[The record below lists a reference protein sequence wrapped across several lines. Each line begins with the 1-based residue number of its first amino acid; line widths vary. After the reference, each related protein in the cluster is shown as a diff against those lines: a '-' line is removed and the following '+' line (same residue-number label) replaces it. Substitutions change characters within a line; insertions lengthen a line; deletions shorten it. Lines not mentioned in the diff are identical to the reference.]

1 MYKLE
6 KDKVL
11 NSVLLERH
19 SIVSVVLEKN
29 INKNNKILDQEMEI
43 VILKEELSLK
53 ITYYGITL
61 AWTELLKTRTTSPKI
76 SLTGTMAICSH
87 NVLVRHFLLCYFKS
101 NQANFFSIY
110 NVNDTCNM
118 LSMDPSSDELDF
130 KAKNLEETCF

>member
-53 ITYYGITL
+53 
-61 AWTELLKTRTTSPKI
+61 
-76 SLTGTMAICSH
+76 
-87 NVLVRHFLLCYFKS
+87 
-101 NQANFFSIY
+101 
-110 NVNDTCNM
+110 
-118 LSMDPSSDELDF
+118 
-130 KAKNLEETCF
+130 KNLLWNNTCVNGAIKN

>member
-1 MYKLE
+1 MFENFTIINFPQFDPNLKATTFDQKVKNLPNVFLHVPLLFKKYMYKLE

-61 AWTELLKTRTTSPKI
+61 A
-76 SLTGTMAICSH
+76 
-87 NVLVRHFLLCYFKS
+87 
-101 NQANFFSIY
+101 
-110 NVNDTCNM
+110 
-118 LSMDPSSDELDF
+118 
-130 KAKNLEETCF
+130 

>member
-53 ITYYGITL
+53 KTYYGITL
-61 AWTELLKTRTTSPKI
+61 A
-76 SLTGTMAICSH
+76 
-87 NVLVRHFLLCYFKS
+87 
-101 NQANFFSIY
+101 
-110 NVNDTCNM
+110 
-118 LSMDPSSDELDF
+118 
-130 KAKNLEETCF
+130 